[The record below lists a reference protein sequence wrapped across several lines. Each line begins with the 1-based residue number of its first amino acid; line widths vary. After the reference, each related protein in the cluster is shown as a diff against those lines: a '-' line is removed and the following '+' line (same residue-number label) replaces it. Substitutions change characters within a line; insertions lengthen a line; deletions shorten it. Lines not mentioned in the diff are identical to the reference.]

1 MEIQGLA
8 VRFLPVT
15 SPPDPLVP
23 LLAAAAGGDEGAFE
37 ELYRSTSAR
46 AFGLA
51 VRMVRDRAVAE
62 EVVLD
67 AYAQLW
73 RKAPQY
79 DADRGP
85 VIAWILLLVRSRAI
99 DRLRFEALPTRAML
113 PVDEIESERADAAPD
128 PEASTLETER
138 AQRVREALATLPRD
152 QRVAIEA
159 AFFGGLSHS
168 EVAAALDAPLGTVKT
183 RIRTGLL
190 TLRRLL
196 AEPLGDL
203 VS

>member
-1 MEIQGLA
+1 VEVQVLA

-37 ELYRSTSAR
+37 ELYRSTSSR

-73 RKAPQY
+73 RKARQY

-138 AQRVREALATLPRD
+138 AQRVREALATLPRE

>member
-1 MEIQGLA
+1 M
-8 VRFLPVT
+8 

-23 LLAAAAGGDEGAFE
+23 LLAAAADGDEGAFE

-73 RKAPQY
+73 RKARQY
-79 DADRGP
+79 DAGRGP

-113 PVDEIESERADAAPD
+113 PVDEVAGERADAALD

-138 AQRVREALATLPRD
+138 AQRVRAALATLPRE

>member
-1 MEIQGLA
+1 MEIQALA
-8 VRFLPVT
+8 VRFPPVM

-23 LLAAAAGGDEGAFE
+23 LLAAAADGDEGAFE

-73 RKAPQY
+73 RKARQY
-79 DADRGP
+79 DAGRGP

-113 PVDEIESERADAAPD
+113 PVDEVAGERADAALD

-138 AQRVREALATLPRD
+138 AQRVRAALATLPRE